1 MKRSINTENLI
12 VVTAIA
18 IAVSLLASAC
28 GPSSTKTLK
37 AKTGVKVFSDKA
49 ADRDTNTSEDKS
61 QEEQILKAIQEKR
74 IADGETIVDV
84 NAAKDLA
91 SRIKYVKYEFLEGSD
106 QIDTAL
112 TINNKLYKVNFKEG
126 KVSEDGLTI
135 EFSKPS
141 ESSEELANLNL
152 SAKIQ
157 KQNQSLVIVSLY
169 EKTTD
174 AKKVVKTAE
183 VSVLVKLNKAVA
195 NVTSKDANI
204 LIMKGATI
212 DTRTS
217 QVYIS
222 DNSVLEAKLID
233 QIQRLESKANTIVI
247 NVYDAKTS
255 AFQYSLLS
263 VLSLKSNTTN
273 VLLNSTSVD
282 LESMKDSYKKMEL
295 ISGSAVLDA
304 KEFTLTFE
312 DKKSNEASSAL
323 LTLSSVED
331 NSKSDEQL
339 RNEDPAEAPSAS
351 DENNQPQAPAA
362 SEVTGKE
369 TGTQTDTKVENSED
383 ALEGFTDLPI
393 EEAKIMTA
401 PTTPKTDPKATT
413 VLPKTTS
420 IAPKGAMG
428 TGKKILENN
437 LTIGKAIVNAVAS
450 PATSAYS
457 TVQGIAAA
465 KENIA
470 IAGDLV
476 STVTSKAAS
485 ARKAVTSIP
494 VSITKANY
502 GYASPKSNSLRTQE
516 QRTPVP
522 LKPSALKTE
531 STNIQ
536 SLQSLK
542 TLSQSQRIPK

>member
-1 MKRSINTENLI
+1 MKTFQNHRQKMSPYAFFRQIKAKKVSIICILDLATTKKGPRFAFIPIESSGGFVMKRSINTENLI

-49 ADRDTNTSEDKS
+49 ADDKTANTSEDKS
-61 QEEQILKAIQEKR
+61 PEEQILKAIQEKR
-74 IADGETIVDV
+74 ITDGETVVDV
-84 NAAKDLA
+84 NAAKDLS

-112 TINNKLYKVNFKEG
+112 TINDKTYKVNFKEG

-141 ESSEELANLNL
+141 ESREMINNTELSEEQANLNL

-174 AKKVVKTAE
+174 SKNVVKTAE

-204 LIMKGATI
+204 LMMKGAAI

-233 QIQRLESKANTIVI
+233 QIQRLESRANTII
-247 NVYDAKTS
+247 IHVYDTKTS

-263 VLSLKSNTTN
+263 LLSLKSNTTK
-273 VLLNSTSVD
+273 VMVNSTRVD
-282 LESMKDSYKKMEL
+282 LESMKDSYNKMEL

-304 KEFTLTFE
+304 KEITLTFQ
-312 DKKSNEASSAL
+312 DKKSNEASSVL
-323 LTLSSVED
+323 LTLSSVEE
-331 NSKSDEQL
+331 KSG
-339 RNEDPAEAPSAS
+339 NEEPEEASPSNGENNQSQAPSAS
-351 DENNQPQAPAA
+351 D
-362 SEVTGKE
+362 GIDKE
-369 TGTQTDTKVENSED
+369 TGTQIDTKAENSED
-383 ALEGFTDLPI
+383 ALEGFTDLPM
-393 EEAKIMTA
+393 EKAET
-401 PTTPKTDPKATT
+401 KTDAKPTV
-413 VLPKTTS
+413 VLPKTTAT
-420 IAPKGAMG
+420 APKR
-428 TGKKILENN
+428 
-437 LTIGKAIVNAVAS
+437 
-450 PATSAYS
+450 
-457 TVQGIAAA
+457 VQA
-465 KENIA
+465 
-470 IAGDLV
+470 
-476 STVTSKAAS
+476 
-485 ARKAVTSIP
+485 
-494 VSITKANY
+494 
-502 GYASPKSNSLRTQE
+502 
-516 QRTPVP
+516 P
-522 LKPSALKTE
+522 LKPKALKNE
-531 STNIQ
+531 PTNIQ

-542 TLSQSQRIPK
+542 TPSQSQRIPK